1 MIKSINKIKLSQV
14 HLLCNTVASAEVRHV
29 STIRRRYL
37 ENALHFDETL
47 SFLSSLKI
55 ININLEELALSKSFS
70 IVPDSVVE
78 FSNKF
83 IPILFS
89 TNKYVSEELRSFLSN
104 FQMEN
109 DRIFFIASEL
119 QKIKFSDTRN
129 LLLELGFISVGTDNA
144 TYYVNPVFTELFVQT
159 FSTKRLSPE
168 SLKKKQR
175 DNESIGILAEKAIIE
190 YELNRLAALSI
201 SPIEIEHTSQIN
213 VLAGYDIKSYEN
225 YIDINSKKIDR
236 FIEVK
241 AVSIEDYKFYWSKIE
256 IAIAKIFGDRYYL

>member
-1 MIKSINKIKLSQV
+1 
-14 HLLCNTVASAEVRHV
+14 
-29 STIRRRYL
+29 
-37 ENALHFDETL
+37 
-47 SFLSSLKI
+47 
-55 ININLEELALSKSFS
+55 
-70 IVPDSVVE
+70 
-78 FSNKF
+78 
-83 IPILFS
+83 
-89 TNKYVSEELRSFLSN
+89 
-104 FQMEN
+104 MEN

-241 AVSIEDYKFYWSKIE
+241 AVSIEDYKFYWSQIE
-256 IAIAKIFGDRYYL
+256 IER